1 MGSIGVEFLG
11 FTLGDANGFKPVID
25 GNTEMGYLIRS
36 SGEYRD
42 VKLYGSLDGISL
54 VWEYGTVL
62 GYSDES
68 AGGFKLFLDEATD
81 FCFQLYPSEGYK
93 NVKIYGC
100 NNFVVV

>member
-54 VWEYGTVL
+54 V
-62 GYSDES
+62 
-68 AGGFKLFLDEATD
+68 
-81 FCFQLYPSEGYK
+81 
-93 NVKIYGC
+93 
-100 NNFVVV
+100 